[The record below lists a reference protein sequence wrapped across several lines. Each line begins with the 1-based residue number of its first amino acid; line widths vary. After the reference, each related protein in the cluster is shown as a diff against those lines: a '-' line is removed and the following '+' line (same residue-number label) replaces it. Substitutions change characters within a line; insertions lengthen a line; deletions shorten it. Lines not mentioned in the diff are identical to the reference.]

1 MSFLFL
7 LALQYLCIEWHWMY
21 FTLQEAAEAAA
32 AAEVLWPQFF
42 AGKVFA
48 EARAWL
54 LPGLLSVTL
63 WLRMWLGCKVAQGL
77 DFHDLL
83 KIKNGTL
90 HLTDITAMSVRD
102 AGVRLFWELAWR
114 AVQPISIQFLSKHTV
129 LCLCCSPCWLSAHQ
143 TLVSFVSPTT
153 AVKTSK
159 SAAGHADFPGKGAF
173 FGLSKLFLL
182 AKTCTV
188 VVGM

>member
-1 MSFLFL
+1 MEYFNCQQELASELNKQYQIVERVIGKWIQDFCKGMKYDRMSFLFL

-102 AGVRLFWELAWR
+102 AGVQLFWELA
-114 AVQPISIQFLSKHTV
+114 
-129 LCLCCSPCWLSAHQ
+129 
-143 TLVSFVSPTT
+143 
-153 AVKTSK
+153 
-159 SAAGHADFPGKGAF
+159 
-173 FGLSKLFLL
+173 
-182 AKTCTV
+182 
-188 VVGM
+188 